1 MASTFD
7 SSHPVPIIATQEGI
21 VQQAYAH
28 TYDEKPVLDLK
39 TPIDE
44 KNQSSSDVEV
54 VVVDG
59 DIIRESDYTPEQY
72 KKLLRKIDRYLLP
85 LMCMTVL
92 IHALPR

>member
-59 DIIRESDYTPEQY
+59 DIIRESGMSLISSTILSQHLCLYI
-72 KKLLRKIDRYLLP
+72 LLLFQDSTCCI
-85 LMCMTVL
+85 
-92 IHALPR
+92 PRQH